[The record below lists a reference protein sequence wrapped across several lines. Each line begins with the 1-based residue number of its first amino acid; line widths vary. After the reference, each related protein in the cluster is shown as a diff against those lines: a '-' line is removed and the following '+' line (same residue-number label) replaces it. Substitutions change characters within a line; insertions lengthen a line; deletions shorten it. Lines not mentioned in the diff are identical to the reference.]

1 MKNKTEESEVLDN
14 MITDTFE
21 ETLGKTNDAFLSE
34 VYTRA
39 YLKTIFVTRDLSED
53 ERIKECQL
61 TGGQETI
68 MDKKF
73 NRMLDNKQL
82 RAKYE
87 IK

>member
-21 ETLGKTNDAFLSE
+21 ETLVKTNDAFLSE

-61 TGGQETI
+61 TGGKETI